1 MISKAIEVLI
11 TNTLV
16 KKLGIH
22 QESYYWIGD
31 RSLKSNYGSTMI
43 YLLFKNINPYTRIS
57 VSNLKDKI
65 EKATL
70 SKFGNNVKD
79 ILYNMTYSYAI
90 TINRGESREDYVIHL
105 FRYILL
111 WPNLTFDNSIK
122 RTKFDLVIGTEVPSP

>member
-1 MISKAIEVLI
+1 
-11 TNTLV
+11 
-16 KKLGIH
+16 
-22 QESYYWIGD
+22 
-31 RSLKSNYGSTMI
+31 MI

-90 TINRGESREDYVIHL
+90 TINRGESCEDYVIRL
-105 FRYILL
+105 FRSILL
-111 WPNLTFDNSIK
+111 WPNLTLN
-122 RTKFDLVIGTEVPSP
+122 R